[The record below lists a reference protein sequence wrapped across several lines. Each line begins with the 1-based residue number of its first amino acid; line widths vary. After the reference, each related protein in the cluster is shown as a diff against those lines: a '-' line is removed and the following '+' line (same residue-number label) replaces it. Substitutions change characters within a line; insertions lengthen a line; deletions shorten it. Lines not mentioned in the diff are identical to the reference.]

1 MWRPIARAPAQLPVR
16 SRRCALAA
24 LARRGA
30 AAGSLLGRGLLRR
43 GLLRRGLLRRGLLR
57 RGLAGGGRLTGARG
71 PLARRR
77 RTLGTLLGEQLER
90 TLRAEPVRVLA
101 TRQAR
106 VGFAVSHVR
115 PVPARPQHDRIARHR
130 IRAELLGRRGR
141 GGAAGP
147 TAATLRLGEQR
158 ECLRQRDRE
167 DRLLAGQRAGL
178 RALLDVRPVAT
189 VLG

>member
-30 AAGSLLGRGLLRR
+30 AAGSLLGRGLLRRGLLRR

-90 TLRAEPVRVLA
+90 TLRAEPVRVL
-101 TRQAR
+101 
-106 VGFAVSHVR
+106 
-115 PVPARPQHDRIARHR
+115 
-130 IRAELLGRRGR
+130 
-141 GGAAGP
+141 
-147 TAATLRLGEQR
+147 
-158 ECLRQRDRE
+158 
-167 DRLLAGQRAGL
+167 
-178 RALLDVRPVAT
+178 
-189 VLG
+189 